1 MILGDAKKTNM
12 PASATRGLIG
22 SLLSGALAAVM
33 LPTSADAIKI
43 PGTDP
48 GSVYDYIATPAFG
61 QGAQKFYLDSI
72 ASNASRQK
80 LISQAKDDCGGRYE
94 GTAVNLVELSHQIKT
109 DKHPPDHPG
118 TTYAMGYGTEAITHW
133 LVVETFSCS
142 FAGGHAQSVLHAAF
156 LTGTESELVTYNYV
170 HDKLSGQPA
179 VTGVKRVYKIDADA
193 LSDRYGVPYPQQ

>member
-1 MILGDAKKTNM
+1 MILGRAEHRYIHG
-12 PASATRGLIG
+12 SATRGLIG
-22 SLLSGALAAVM
+22 LLFSGALAAVL

-43 PGTDP
+43 PGADP

-61 QGAQKFYLDSI
+61 QGAQKFYLDTI
-72 ASNASRQK
+72 ASNAGRQK

-118 TTYAMGYGTEAITHW
+118 TTYAMGYGTEATTHW

-156 LTGTESELVTYNYV
+156 LTGTETELVTYKYV
-170 HDKLSGQPA
+170 NDKQSGQPA

-193 LSDRYGVPYPQQ
+193 LSDRYGVPYSQQ

>member
-1 MILGDAKKTNM
+1 MISGNAKKADTQV
-12 PASATRGLIG
+12 SATRGMIG
-22 SLLSGALAAVM
+22 ALLSAALAVVV
-33 LPTSADAIKI
+33 LPTSAGAIKI
-43 PGTDP
+43 PGAAP
-48 GSVYDYIATPAFG
+48 GSVYDYIATPAFA

-72 ASNASRQK
+72 ASNAGRQK
-80 LISQAKDDCGGRYE
+80 LIGQAKDDCGGRYE

-133 LVVETFSCS
+133 LVVETMSCS

-156 LTGTESELVTYNYV
+156 LTGTETELVTYNFV
-170 HDKLSGQPA
+170 NDKQTGQPT

-193 LSDRYGVPYPQQ
+193 LTDRYGVPYSQQ